1 MWRGGVNG
9 EIMAASWHVR
19 YIRLG
24 LANTEVMPRLANN
37 INGEMAYESVAYI
50 GMAAASMAR
59 KVMKIEKQWRNK
71 A

>member
-1 MWRGGVNG
+1 
-9 EIMAASWHVR
+9 
-19 YIRLG
+19 
-24 LANTEVMPRLANN
+24 
-37 INGEMAYESVAYI
+37 MAYESVAYI